1 MVPRVTCRPGINI
14 FNGYN
19 MIEWQYLFAASIFAI
34 IPVVILFM
42 GIEKNLVSGLASG
55 GVKG

>member
-1 MVPRVTCRPGINI
+1 TVGINI

-42 GIEKNLVSGLASG
+42 LIEKNLVSGLASG